1 MATIPLDLI
10 SPFLAVAEL
19 GSFSA
24 AAKRL
29 SVEKSSVSRAVARLE
44 QGVGDQL
51 FLRTTRRVSLT
62 DAGRSVRDRLREPH
76 ANLDAALR
84 AVLDAASQPRGRI
97 VVTTAV
103 DFGSAILSEALARFV
118 RRHPHVEVDVRV
130 SGQYLDL
137 VSGGIDAAIRIAKRR
152 LDDSTLTA
160 RKLGELDVG
169 IFAAP
174 SYLETHG
181 MPRSPE
187 EAASHQWVVFPAFG
201 ELQFRGP
208 GRLSRVRPAGRV
220 SCDDMTFVQ
229 NALVHGIGLGVLP
242 TFLSDADVRQGRLHQ
257 VLPGF
262 AVTTS
267 GAIWFL
273 TSSTHRKTARALDTL
288 RDCITEV
295 LTAKG
300 LV

>member
-10 SPFLAVAEL
+10 PPFLAVAEL
-19 GSFSA
+19 GSFST

-29 SVEKSSVSRAVARLE
+29 GVEKSSVSRAVARLE
-44 QGVGDQL
+44 QGVGDRL

-62 DAGRSVRDRLREPH
+62 DAGRSVRDQLREPH

-84 AVLDAASQPRGRI
+84 AVLDTASQPRGRI

-103 DFGSAILSEALARFV
+103 DFGAAILAEALARFV

-137 VSGGIDAAIRIAKRR
+137 VSAGIDAAIRIARRR

-160 RKLGELDVG
+160 RKLGELHVG

-181 MPRSPE
+181 VPRSPE
-187 EAASHQWVVFPAFG
+187 EAASHQWVVFPGFR
-201 ELQFRGP
+201 ELQFRGAG
-208 GRLSRVRPAGRV
+208 GRCRVRPAGRV
-220 SCDDMTFVQ
+220 TSDEMTFVQ
-229 NALVHGIGLGVLP
+229 NAVVHGIGLGVLP
-242 TFLSDADVRQGRLHQ
+242 MFLADADVRQGRLIE
-257 VLPGF
+257 VLPGL
-262 AVTTS
+262 TLKS

-273 TSSTHRKTARALDTL
+273 TPPTHRKTARALDTL

-295 LTAKG
+295 LTSRG

>member
-10 SPFLAVAEL
+10 PAFLAVAEL
-19 GSFSA
+19 GSFST

-29 SVEKSSVSRAVARLE
+29 GVEKSSISRAVARFE
-44 QGVGDQL
+44 QGLGDRL

-62 DAGRSVRDRLREPH
+62 DAGRSVRDRLRDPH

-84 AVLDAASQPRGRI
+84 AVLDTASQPRGRI

-103 DFGSAILSEALARFV
+103 DFGSAILADALARFV
-118 RRHPHVEVDVRV
+118 RRHPHVEVNVRV

-160 RKLGELDVG
+160 RKLGELRVG

-181 MPRSPE
+181 VPRTPE
-187 EAASHQWVVFPAFG
+187 EAASHQWVVFPGFG
-201 ELQFRGP
+201 ELGFRGP
-208 GRLSRVRPAGRV
+208 GRRSRVRPTGRV

-229 NALVHGIGLGVLP
+229 SALVHGLGLGVLP
-242 TFLSDADVRQGRLHQ
+242 TFLADADLRQGRLHQ

-267 GAIWFL
+267 GSIWFL
-273 TSSTHRKTARALDTL
+273 TSPTHRKTARTLDTL
-288 RDCITEV
+288 RDCITDV
-295 LTAKG
+295 LTARG

>member
-10 SPFLAVAEL
+10 PPFLAVAEL
-19 GSFSA
+19 GSFSN

-29 SVEKSSVSRAVARLE
+29 GVEKSSISRAVARLE
-44 QGVGDQL
+44 HGVGDRL

-76 ANLDAALR
+76 ANLDAALQ
-84 AVLDAASQPRGRI
+84 AVLDTASQPRGRI

-103 DFGSAILSEALARFV
+103 DFGSAILTEALARFA
-118 RRHPHVEVDVRV
+118 RRHPHVEVDVRL
-130 SGQYLDL
+130 SSQYLDL
-137 VSGGIDAAIRIAKRR
+137 VSAGIDAAIRIAGRR

-160 RKLGELDVG
+160 RKLGELRIG

-174 SYLETHG
+174 SYVEIHG
-181 MPRSPE
+181 VPRSPE
-187 EAASHQWVVFPAFG
+187 DTASHQWVVFPGFR
-201 ELQFRGP
+201 ELRFRGP
-208 GRLSRVRPAGRV
+208 GGPYRVRPVGRI
-220 SCDDMTFVQ
+220 SCDEMTFVQ
-229 NALVHGIGLGVLP
+229 NAVVHGTGLGVLP
-242 TFLSDADVRQGRLHQ
+242 MFLADADVRHGRLVQ
-257 VLPGF
+257 VLPRF
-262 AVTTS
+262 ELLT

-273 TSSTHRKTARALDTL
+273 TPAAHRKTAPVLDTL

-295 LTAKG
+295 LTARG